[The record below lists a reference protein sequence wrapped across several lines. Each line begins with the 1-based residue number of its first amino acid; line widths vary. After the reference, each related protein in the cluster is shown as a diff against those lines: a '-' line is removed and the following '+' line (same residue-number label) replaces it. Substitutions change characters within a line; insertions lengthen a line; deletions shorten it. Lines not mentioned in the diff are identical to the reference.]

1 MSDTLKKG
9 KENTKIA
16 TPHKSE
22 GVATSNG
29 HRGKDKNANNTLTE
43 ERKNENTNAT
53 LGKGDG
59 DTLMREETKVKRND
73 VPRKGKNDTAPPPV
87 KETNTQ
93 RKEGKQQQQQ
103 KKQVYTRKTDDRDA
117 KNERSDTTHQP
128 SGENHQATST
138 LNEGVKVD
146 RHEVRGRSQKRGAH
160 EGFDPAKKRNT

>member
-9 KENTKIA
+9 KGNTKIA

-22 GVATSNG
+22 GDATSNC
-29 HRGKDKNANNTLTE
+29 HRGKDKNANDTLAE
-43 ERKNENTNAT
+43 ERKNASNNAT
-53 LGKGDG
+53 LDSRDG

-93 RKEGKQQQQQ
+93 RKEGNQQQQQ

-128 SGENHQATST
+128 SGDNHQATST
-138 LNEGVKVD
+138 LNEEVKVD
-146 RHEVRGRSQKRGAH
+146 RHEVRGRSQKRGAY
-160 EGFDPAKKRNT
+160 GGLDPARKRNT